1 MRGAFLVAMAITLL
15 IIGILVVKDLQTE
28 VDDGVQKKAAVKH
41 AEKAVG
47 ALQEA
52 MKKVKRKASEATDE

>member
-1 MRGAFLVAMAITLL
+1 MRGAFLVAMAIGLL

-41 AEKAVG
+41 AKKAVKG
-47 ALQEA
+47 LQDAMWNAKKKAGEA
-52 MKKVKRKASEATDE
+52 AEE